1 MASLPETG
9 NSAINAAQAS
19 VALSADSKPGD
30 AYHRLNPLSRWLEP
44 TLWISDLIQHI
55 TVAHVS
61 AGAAFKRWIEFC

>member
-44 TLWISDLIQHI
+44 TSWIVGPHPAYNRGPRLGRCSIQ
-55 TVAHVS
+55 TMD
-61 AGAAFKRWIEFC
+61 